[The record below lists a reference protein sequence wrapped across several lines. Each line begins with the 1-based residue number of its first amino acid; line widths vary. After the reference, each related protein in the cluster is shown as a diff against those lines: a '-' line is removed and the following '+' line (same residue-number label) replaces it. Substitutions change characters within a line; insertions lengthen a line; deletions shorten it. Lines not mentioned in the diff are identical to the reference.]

1 MIAVRLPIM
10 MCQTQMTLVAVVIHT
25 ARVILAMSVLFVV
38 VSRMSLLFQLKGFMM
53 LCEQMGV
60 VSPPQGSLET
70 IHHLLVKLHFHVD
83 MTRDE

>member
-38 VSRMSLLFQLKGFMM
+38 VSRMTLLKKTKRLHDVVRTNGCGVTTAGFS
-53 LCEQMGV
+53 GNNT
-60 VSPPQGSLET
+60 P
-70 IHHLLVKLHFHVD
+70 LVG
-83 MTRDE
+83 

>member
-38 VSRMSLLFQLKGFMM
+38 VSRMTLLFQLKGFMM

-60 VSPPQGSLET
+60 V
-70 IHHLLVKLHFHVD
+70 
-83 MTRDE
+83 

>member
-10 MCQTQMTLVAVVIHT
+10 MCQRQMNLVAVVIHT

-38 VSRMSLLFQLKGFMM
+38 VSVSRMTLFLVQLKGFMM
-53 LCEQMGV
+53 LCETMGV

-70 IHHLLVKLHFHVD
+70 IHHLLFIP
-83 MTRDE
+83 

>member
-38 VSRMSLLFQLKGFMM
+38 VSRMTLLKKTKRLHDVVRTNGCGVTTAGFS
-53 LCEQMGV
+53 GDNT
-60 VSPPQGSLET
+60 P
-70 IHHLLVKLHFHVD
+70 LVG
-83 MTRDE
+83 

>member
-1 MIAVRLPIM
+1 MS
-10 MCQTQMTLVAVVIHT
+10 VIHT

-38 VSRMSLLFQLKGFMM
+38 VSRMTLLEKKKINGFMM

-70 IHHLLVKLHFHVD
+70 IHHLLVNLHFHVD
-83 MTRDE
+83 MTHDE

>member
-38 VSRMSLLFQLKGFMM
+38 VSRMTLLFQLKG
-53 LCEQMGV
+53 
-60 VSPPQGSLET
+60 S
-70 IHHLLVKLHFHVD
+70 
-83 MTRDE
+83 

>member
-25 ARVILAMSVLFVV
+25 ARVILAMSVLFVL
-38 VSRMSLLFQLKGFMM
+38 VSRMTLLFQLKGFMM

-70 IHHLLVKLHFHVD
+70 IHHLLVNLHFHVD